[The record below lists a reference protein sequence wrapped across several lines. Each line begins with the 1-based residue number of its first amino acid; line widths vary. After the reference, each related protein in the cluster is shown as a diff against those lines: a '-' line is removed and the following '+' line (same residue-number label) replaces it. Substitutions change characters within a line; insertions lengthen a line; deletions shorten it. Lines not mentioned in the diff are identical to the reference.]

1 MVATFSSNQVLN
13 GLAKLKAVKDK
24 NKHRHTTFKVYDD
37 NGILLGATHISHGG
51 GDIDDTLLLLMAREL
66 KITQSLWKKIIG
78 CTKSRSEYIDE
89 AGS

>member
-1 MVATFSSNQVLN
+1 VAIFSSEQVLN

-24 NKHRHTTFKVYDD
+24 SKHRHIAYKVYDD
-37 NGILLGATHISHGG
+37 EGILLGATHISHSG
-51 GDIDDTLLLLMAREL
+51 GDVDDTLLLLMAREL

-78 CTKSRSEYIDE
+78 CTKGRSEYIDV